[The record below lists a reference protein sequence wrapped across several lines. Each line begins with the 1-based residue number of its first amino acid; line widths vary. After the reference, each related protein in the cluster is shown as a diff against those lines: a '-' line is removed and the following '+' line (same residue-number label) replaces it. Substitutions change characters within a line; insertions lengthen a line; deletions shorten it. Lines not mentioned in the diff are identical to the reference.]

1 MFNYLSSFLY
11 SKSGNLDKQTC
22 KGSTALHYCCLTD
35 NVECLKLLLRGK
47 ASIEIGKRV
56 MCTSISYLSLL
67 QIRNSE
73 VGISAFSP
81 RLFIIIL

>member
-81 RLFIIIL
+81 PLFIIIL